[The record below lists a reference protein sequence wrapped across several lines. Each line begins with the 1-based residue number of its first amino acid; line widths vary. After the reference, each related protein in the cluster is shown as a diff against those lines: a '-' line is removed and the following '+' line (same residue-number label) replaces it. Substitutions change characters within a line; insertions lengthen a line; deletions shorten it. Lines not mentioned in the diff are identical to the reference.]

1 VSKNLADGLFQEGQR
16 LYEQQRFSD
25 AAKSWGQS
33 ALLEHGPSHA
43 FLSNML
49 IDGRPG
55 VGKDVKRA
63 LELAAAGAALGCPHS
78 KGALGHCYVLY
89 GDGDAEDVEK
99 GHALARESAAVGSC
113 FGQYVVGLSHNHWD
127 GEEHAEAV
135 RWFRLAAVQGHAN
148 AQLNLAYKFDQGQ
161 GVAQDSAEALR
172 WIRLAAAQGLA
183 DAQYHLGIMFATG
196 KDGVEADGA
205 EAVRWYSL
213 AAAQGNESAQ
223 FMLGHMFADG
233 HLIAQDRAEAVKWYS
248 LAAAQGCRFA
258 EEQLFRLG
266 V

>member
-1 VSKNLADGLFQEGQR
+1 
-16 LYEQQRFSD
+16 
-25 AAKSWGQS
+25 
-33 ALLEHGPSHA
+33 
-43 FLSNML
+43 
-49 IDGRPG
+49 

-63 LELAAAGAALGCPHS
+63 LELAAAGAALGCAHS

-99 GHALARESAAVGSC
+99 GHALARESAAAGSC

-135 RWFRLAAVQGHAN
+135 RWFRLAAVQGHAK
-148 AQLNLAYKFDQGQ
+148 AQFMMGSKFEQGQ

-172 WIRLAAAQGLA
+172 WVRLAAAQGLA
-183 DAQYHLGIMFATG
+183 DAQFNLGITFATG

-213 AAAQGNESAQ
+213 AAAQGHETAP

-233 HLIAQDRAEAVKWYS
+233 WGQVIAQDRAEAVKWYS
-248 LAAAQGCRFA
+248 LAAAQGCRLA